1 MKWRINKA
9 LQQVKKWKNCD
20 LVSLSVDG
28 SHEDKVN
35 HKAVRYLLTQK
46 DPTVVLTAT

>member
-1 MKWRINKA
+1 MKNK
-9 LQQVKKWKNCD
+9 QRTSISITNVENCD

-46 DPTVVLTAT
+46 DPTVVLTAA